1 MDNTLCILIMFIV
14 FFIAVIISDI
24 VHYFKYKVT
33 IQTIAKIPENERKQ
47 FFDDICTAGE
57 EIKHTAN
64 FLTEE
69 EYNNEFGIKKDSKD
83 D

>member
-33 IQTIAKIPENERKQ
+33 ILTIAKIPENERKQ

-57 EIKHTAN
+57 EIKYTAK